1 MKPPRIRTLSGPHSQ
16 PFRIL
21 HPPAC
26 RLTADKAHGIPEWEV
41 KFFGELLE
49 RELRHLGAGN
59 PLRCEGVLKVMKVGR
74 PQEGY
79 QLGDVE
85 LVGVLARDG

>member
-1 MKPPRIRTLSGPHSQ
+1 MKPSTYTSSGPHSQ
-16 PFRIL
+16 PFRIP

-41 KFFGELLE
+41 KFSGELLE
-49 RELRHLGAGN
+49 CELRHLGAGN
-59 PLRCEGVLKVMKVGR
+59 PLRRKGVLKVKKVGR